1 MDQNT
6 NDKPFRT
13 RRNRAE
19 IMNLLGKFE
28 KTNVSVKEFCT
39 MHHISKAAFHKWQNR
54 YKRKTETRT
63 GFAALQINPS
73 IANTAAALFAEVKGI
88 KLYQPVAASYLKE
101 LAT

>member
-1 MDQNT
+1 MEQNT
-6 NDKPFRT
+6 INKPVRT

-28 KTNVSVKEFCT
+28 KTNVSIKEFCT

-54 YKRKTETRT
+54 YKRKTESRA

-73 IANTAAALFAEVKGI
+73 SVNTNTSLFAEIKGI
-88 KLYQPVAASYLKE
+88 RIYQPVAASYLKE
-101 LAT
+101 LAS